1 MRYATLMVSPSKAE
15 LWIKLSLPGVGQ
27 VGPGKMELL
36 RQIDEHQSIAA
47 AARAMNMSYRR
58 AWLLIDDM
66 NGLFEEPV
74 VAKWQGG
81 RSKGGASL
89 TEFGQQLIADYAVL
103 VERSNEINRE
113 LLQRIGRSASRDG
126 RLKRA

>member
-1 MRYATLMVSPSKAE
+1 MRYATEMAKDVNAE

-27 VGPGKMELL
+27 IGPGKMELL
-36 RQIDEHQSIAA
+36 RQVDEHQSIAA
-47 AARAMNMSYRR
+47 AARAMSMSYRR

-81 RSKGGASL
+81 KSKGGASL
-89 TEFGQQLIADYAVL
+89 TELGQQLIADYAVL
-103 VERSNEINRE
+103 VEKSNEANRE
-113 LLQRIGRSASRDG
+113 LLQQIGRRASRDR
-126 RLKRA
+126 RLERA

>member
-1 MRYATLMVSPSKAE
+1 MRYATSMPKRANAE

-27 VGPGKMELL
+27 VGPGKIELL
-36 RQIDEHQSIAA
+36 RQINEHQSIAA

-58 AWLLIDDM
+58 AWLLIDEM
-66 NGLFEEPV
+66 NKLFEEPV

-81 RSKGGASL
+81 KSQGGASL
-89 TEFGQQLIADYAVL
+89 TEFGQKLLENYAVL

-113 LLQRIGRSASRDG
+113 LLDEIGRSASRAESF
-126 RLKRA
+126 KRA

>member
-1 MRYATLMVSPSKAE
+1 MRYATVMAKRATAE

-36 RQIDEHQSIAA
+36 RQIDEHESIAA

-58 AWLLIDDM
+58 AWLLIEEM
-66 NGLFEEPV
+66 NTLFDQPV

-81 RSKGGASL
+81 KSRGGASL
-89 TEFGQQLIADYAVL
+89 TELGRKL
-103 VERSNEINRE
+103 VEQYAALVARANEVNRE
-113 LLQRIGRSASRDG
+113 ILDEITRSISRAE
-126 RLKRA
+126 RLEEA

>member
-1 MRYATLMVSPSKAE
+1 MARPPKAE

-36 RQIDEHQSIAA
+36 RQVDKHESIAA

-58 AWLLIDDM
+58 AWLLIDEM
-66 NGLFEEPV
+66 NKLFEEPV

-81 RSKGGASL
+81 KSKGGASL
-89 TEFGQQLIADYAVL
+89 TEFGQNLLEKYSAL
-103 VERSNEINRE
+103 VEKSNEVNRE
-113 LLQRIGRSASRDG
+113 TLDEIAQSVSRVE

>member
-1 MRYATLMVSPSKAE
+1 MRYATRMTIPPKAE

-36 RQIDEHQSIAA
+36 RQIDDKESIAA

-58 AWLLIDDM
+58 AWLLIEDV
-66 NGLFEEPV
+66 NRLFDEPV

-81 RSKGGASL
+81 KSKGGASL
-89 TEFGQQLIADYAVL
+89 TEFGQKLIADYTVL
-103 VERSNEINRE
+103 VEQSNEANRE
-113 LLQRIGRSASRDG
+113 LLRQIGRSASRDP

>member
-1 MRYATLMVSPSKAE
+1 MRYATAMTKNVSAE

-27 VGPGKMELL
+27 MGPGKMELL

-66 NGLFEEPV
+66 NRLFEEPV

-81 RSKGGASL
+81 KSKGGASL
-89 TEFGQQLIADYAVL
+89 TEFGQQLTADYAVL
-103 VERSNEINRE
+103 VEKSNEANRE
-113 LLQRIGRSASRDG
+113 LLQQIGRRASRDR

>member
-1 MRYATLMVSPSKAE
+1 MAKGEHAE

-36 RQIDEHQSIAA
+36 RQIDEHRSMAA
-47 AARAMNMSYRR
+47 AARAMRMSYRR
-58 AWLLIDDM
+58 AWLLVDEL
-66 NGLFEEPV
+66 NGMFAEPV
-74 VAKWQGG
+74 VSKWQGG

-89 TEFGQQLIADYAVL
+89 TAFGRKLVNDYARL

-113 LLQRIGRSASRDG
+113 LLDELERQTSGAGAS
-126 RLKRA
+126 KRA

>member
-1 MRYATLMVSPSKAE
+1 MRYATVMAKRATAE

-36 RQIDEHQSIAA
+36 RQIDEHESIAA

-58 AWLLIDDM
+58 AWFLIEEM
-66 NGLFEEPV
+66 NTLFDQPV

-81 RSKGGASL
+81 NSRGGASL
-89 TEFGQQLIADYAVL
+89 TELGRKL
-103 VERSNEINRE
+103 VEQYAALVARANEVNRE
-113 LLQRIGRSASRDG
+113 ILDEITRSISRAE
-126 RLKRA
+126 RLEEA

>member
-1 MRYATLMVSPSKAE
+1 MRYATAMAKRAHAE

-36 RQIDEHQSIAA
+36 RQIEEHESIAA

-58 AWLLIDDM
+58 AWLLIDEM
-66 NGLFEEPV
+66 NKLFEEPV

-81 RSKGGASL
+81 KSKGGASL
-89 TEFGQQLIADYAVL
+89 TEFGQTLLEKYAVL
-103 VERSNEINRE
+103 VETSNEVNRE
-113 LLQRIGRSASRDG
+113 ILDEIAQSVSRSES
-126 RLKRA
+126 LKRA

>member
-1 MRYATLMVSPSKAE
+1 MRYATLMVKRPKAE

-36 RQIDEHQSIAA
+36 RQIDEHESIAA

-58 AWLLIDDM
+58 AWLLIDEM
-66 NGLFEEPV
+66 NKLFEEPV

-81 RSKGGASL
+81 RSKGGATL
-89 TEFGQQLIADYAVL
+89 TEFGRRLLEKYVVL
-103 VERSNEINRE
+103 VERSNDVNRE
-113 LLQRIGRSASRDG
+113 LLDEIAQSVTR
-126 RLKRA
+126 

>member
-1 MRYATLMVSPSKAE
+1 MVRPPKAE

-36 RQIDEHQSIAA
+36 RQVDKHESIAA

-58 AWLLIDDM
+58 AWLLIDEM
-66 NGLFEEPV
+66 NKLFEEPV

-81 RSKGGASL
+81 KSKGGASL
-89 TEFGQQLIADYAVL
+89 TEFGQSLLEKYAVL
-103 VERSNEINRE
+103 VEKSNAINRE
-113 LLQRIGRSASRDG
+113 TLDEIANSVNSRT
-126 RLKRA
+126 